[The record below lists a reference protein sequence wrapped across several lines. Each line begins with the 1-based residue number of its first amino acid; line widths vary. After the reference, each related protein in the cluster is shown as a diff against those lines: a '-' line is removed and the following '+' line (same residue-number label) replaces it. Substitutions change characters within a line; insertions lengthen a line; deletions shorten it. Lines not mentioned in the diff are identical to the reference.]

1 MAASGGHWLKG
12 AGGAVFVDR
21 TSPYEITPSLA
32 GDRFWVGNK
41 TRRDSAGSSVTVMTA
56 NSREE
61 AERWVAAQ
69 AKGERTRRRHKEAE
83 RRQMMMDDIRQG
95 FYRKIPLSLIAD
107 GSLRRT
113 LARLRKQGEDV

>member
-1 MAASGGHWLKG
+1 MAASGGHWSKG

-21 TSPYEITPSLA
+21 TSPYRITQSSS
-32 GDRFWVGNK
+32 GQFWVSNK

-56 NSREE
+56 SSREE
-61 AERWVAAQ
+61 AERWVAAE
-69 AKGERTRRRHKEAE
+69 AKGERTRRRNKEAE
-83 RRQMMMDDIRQG
+83 RRQMMMDDIRMG